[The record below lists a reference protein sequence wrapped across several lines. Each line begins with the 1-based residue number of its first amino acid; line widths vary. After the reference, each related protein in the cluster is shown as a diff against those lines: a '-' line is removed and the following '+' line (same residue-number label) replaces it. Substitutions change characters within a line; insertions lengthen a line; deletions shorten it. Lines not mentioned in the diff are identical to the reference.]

1 MSYSRF
7 LEYLDKDKVKKV
19 DLFENGTIAIVEAV
33 SPELGNRVQRVWVQ
47 LPGLSQELLQK
58 FREKNIDFAVHNAQE
73 DSGSLLFNL
82 IGNLAF
88 PLILIGGLFLLSR
101 RSSGGMGG
109 PGGPG
114 FPLAFGQSKAKFQM
128 EPNTGVTFDDVA
140 GVDEAKQDFME
151 VVEFLK
157 KPERFTAV
165 GARIPKGVL
174 VVGPPGTGKTLLAKA
189 IAGEAGVPFF
199 SISGS
204 EFVEMFVGVGAS
216 RVGDLFKKAKENAP
230 CIVFVDEIDA
240 VGRQRGTGIGE
251 GNDEREQTLNQLLT
265 EMDGFEGNTG
275 IIVIA
280 ATNRA
285 DILGSALLRP
295 GRFDRQ
301 VTVDV
306 PDIRGRTEILKVHG
320 SNKKFDADV
329 SLEVIAMRT
338 PGFSG
343 ADLANLLNEAAILA
357 GRRGKSAIS
366 SKEIDDSIDRIVAGM
381 EGTVMTDGKSK
392 SLVAYHEVG
401 HAICGTLT
409 PGHDPVQ
416 KVTLI
421 PRELLVDLVERAAE
435 EVIFGEPDVTTGAAG
450 DLQQI
455 TGLAKQ
461 MVTTFGMSEI
471 GPWSLMES
479 SAQSAD
485 VTMRMMARNS
495 MSEKLAEDIDTAV
508 KRLSD
513 RAYEIALT
521 HIRNNR
527 EAIDKIV
534 EILLEK
540 ETITG
545 EEFRAILSEFVEI
558 PAENRVIKPSQP
570 KCMGL
575 SKSCVR
581 PLTPTPLRFLSTN
594 TSKTPNEFTNLCSK
608 GRLNEAFESFTSEI
622 WSDPSLFSHL
632 LQRCIHTQSLSLLK
646 HLHSLII
653 TSGSSSE
660 KFVSNHLVNAYA
672 KIGELSTAV
681 TLFDVMPRKNIM
693 SCNILIGG
701 FIQNG
706 DLESA
711 RQVFGEMPER
721 NVATWN
727 AMVAG
732 MTQFEFNEE
741 GLSLI
746 SQMHGLG
753 FMLDEFTLG
762 SVLRGCAGLKDLNA
776 GMQVHGYVVKSGF
789 EFNLVVGSSL
799 AHMYM
804 KSGSLGEGERVIKAM
819 PIRNVVA
826 CNTLIAGRAQKGFSE
841 GALDQYNMMKMAGFR
856 PDKIMFVSV
865 ISSCSELA
873 TLGQG
878 QQIHAEAIKTGAS
891 TVVGVI
897 SSLISM
903 YSRCGCLDE
912 SVKAFLEREEADVVL
927 WSSMIAAYGFHGKGE
942 EAIELFNWMDQVG
955 LDANDITFLSLLYA
969 CSHCGLKDKGLQ
981 FFNLMIEKY
990 GLEPRLEHYT
1000 CVVDLLGRSGCLEE
1014 AEGFI
1019 RTMPVKK
1026 DAIIWM

>member
-1 MSYSRF
+1 MAASLACLVGKGLSPSGTQPNLSKKLFGGRMLATSGKFVFGNPTKAAIVRASLDQIQPEGRRGFMKLLLGNVGLAAPILMGSGSAYADDQGVSSSRMSYSRF
-7 LEYLDKDKVKKV
+7 LEYLDKDRVKKV
-19 DLFENGTIAIVEAV
+19 DLFENGTIAIVEAI
-33 SPELGNRVQRVWVQ
+33 SPELGNRVQRVRVQ

-58 FREKNIDFAVHNAQE
+58 FREKNVDFAAHNAQE

-114 FPLAFGQSKAKFQM
+114 FPLAFGQSRAKFQM

-174 VVGPPGTGKTLLAKA
+174 LVGPPGTGKTLLAKA

-216 RVGDLFKKAKENAP
+216 RVRDLFKKAKENAP

-240 VGRQRGTGIGE
+240 VGRQRGTGIGG

-285 DILGSALLRP
+285 DILDSALLRP

-306 PDIRGRTEILKVHG
+306 PDIRGRTEILKVHAG
-320 SNKKFDADV
+320 NKKFDSDV
-329 SLEVIAMRT
+329 SLDVVAMRT

-357 GRRGKSAIS
+357 GRRGKAAIS

-421 PRELLVDLVERAAE
+421 PRGQARGLTWFIPVDDPTLISKQQLFARIVGGLGGRAAE
-435 EVIFGEPDVTTGAAG
+435 EVIFGEPEVTTGAAG

-471 GPWSLMES
+471 GPWSLMDS

-485 VTMRMMARNS
+485 VIMRMMARNS
-495 MSEKLAEDIDTAV
+495 MSEKLAEDIDAAV
-508 KRLSD
+508 KRISD
-513 RAYEIALT
+513 KAYEIALS

-534 EILLEK
+534 EVLLEK
-540 ETITG
+540 ETMTG
-545 EEFRAILSEFVEI
+545 DEFRAILSEFVEI
-558 PAENRVIKPSQP
+558 PVENRVSPSVASP
-570 KCMGL
+570 
-575 SKSCVR
+575 
-581 PLTPTPLRFLSTN
+581 
-594 TSKTPNEFTNLCSK
+594 
-608 GRLNEAFESFTSEI
+608 
-622 WSDPSLFSHL
+622 
-632 LQRCIHTQSLSLLK
+632 
-646 HLHSLII
+646 
-653 TSGSSSE
+653 
-660 KFVSNHLVNAYA
+660 
-672 KIGELSTAV
+672 V
-681 TLFDVMPRKNIM
+681 TV
-693 SCNILIGG
+693 
-701 FIQNG
+701 
-706 DLESA
+706 
-711 RQVFGEMPER
+711 
-721 NVATWN
+721 
-727 AMVAG
+727 
-732 MTQFEFNEE
+732 
-741 GLSLI
+741 
-746 SQMHGLG
+746 
-753 FMLDEFTLG
+753 
-762 SVLRGCAGLKDLNA
+762 
-776 GMQVHGYVVKSGF
+776 
-789 EFNLVVGSSL
+789 
-799 AHMYM
+799 
-804 KSGSLGEGERVIKAM
+804 
-819 PIRNVVA
+819 
-826 CNTLIAGRAQKGFSE
+826 
-841 GALDQYNMMKMAGFR
+841 
-856 PDKIMFVSV
+856 
-865 ISSCSELA
+865 
-873 TLGQG
+873 
-878 QQIHAEAIKTGAS
+878 
-891 TVVGVI
+891 
-897 SSLISM
+897 
-903 YSRCGCLDE
+903 
-912 SVKAFLEREEADVVL
+912 
-927 WSSMIAAYGFHGKGE
+927 
-942 EAIELFNWMDQVG
+942 
-955 LDANDITFLSLLYA
+955 
-969 CSHCGLKDKGLQ
+969 
-981 FFNLMIEKY
+981 
-990 GLEPRLEHYT
+990 
-1000 CVVDLLGRSGCLEE
+1000 
-1014 AEGFI
+1014 
-1019 RTMPVKK
+1019 
-1026 DAIIWM
+1026 